1 MALGQIAGG
10 ISQIIGAGQMKK
22 AARDMLAKGGEW
34 QDYQESQY
42 AKDAYGEAQAAKG
55 AQMPGMNIMQAQQA
69 GTQAN
74 ILAAAARQG
83 GPNYM
88 ALAAALGAQGQ
99 QAGLNLSAQQAQ
111 FNEAQQQQLNQAR
124 GIMMGEE
131 QAKFQNQLGRFQY
144 YNQMGNQLRGAGLAQ
159 SIQGIAGIG
168 QGLESAATFVAGG
181 GLKKENLN
189 KLLFGTRPVTGLT
202 TGTTTGTTTLKP

>member
-34 QDYQESQY
+34 QDYQISEQ
-42 AKDAYGEAQAAKG
+42 AKQMLGEAQARRG
-55 AQMPGMNIMQAQQA
+55 AQMPGMGIMQAQQA
-69 GTQAN
+69 GSQAN
-74 ILAAAARQG
+74 ILGAAARQAG
-83 GPNYM
+83 GGANFM

-144 YNQMGNQLRGAGLAQ
+144 YNQMGNQLREAARAQ
-159 SIQGIAGIG
+159 TIQGIAGIG

-181 GLKKENLN
+181 GLKKDYLSRMLAGN
-189 KLLFGTRPVTGLT
+189 K
-202 TGTTTGTTTLKP
+202 